1 MHGIWTS
8 EISQSD
14 PATSNIFEAFTEAN
28 HIEWFCDRSHKKSL
42 QIVYKV
48 ANWKFHSI
56 ARNVPVSMFDV
67 RNEGRESLGIGTKEY
82 LKCLNNP
89 EDKCTL
95 ENAMCF
101 FLFEHGS
108 DIGGFQNFLPL
119 SARLI
124 DWKVISAMGWEW
136 ENQTQCGEVIVGKR
150 NFGGEN
156 RIGQGAS

>member
-1 MHGIWTS
+1 M
-8 EISQSD
+8 
-14 PATSNIFEAFTEAN
+14 
-28 HIEWFCDRSHKKSL
+28 
-42 QIVYKV
+42 YKV

-67 RNEGRESLGIGTKEY
+67 RYEGRESLGIGTKEY

-124 DWKVISAMGWEW
+124 DWAENEKPKPDVARRSKPTMNFTKSSLRKGIS
-136 ENQTQCGEVIVGKR
+136 
-150 NFGGEN
+150 FGN
-156 RIGQGAS
+156 HIRHGAS